1 MTNTKLSYETP
12 KLTEMGD
19 FETLTRGGTV
29 GTVFDGNFTRGDPV
43 PLDPNGNP
51 LIFS

>member
-1 MTNTKLSYETP
+1 MSDTKLSYETP
-12 KLTEMGD
+12 ELVRLGD
-19 FETLTRGGTV
+19 FEAITQGGTV